1 MKTSLTEIGHSKGII
16 IPSKLLKLIGFK
28 ERVHIEVQ
36 NHKKIIRPVQ
46 EKVREGWED
55 RIKEETER
63 AGHPERLLPDF
74 FDDEE
79 NADWNGKS
87 VWSILGKT

>member
-1 MKTSLTEIGHSKGII
+1 MEASLTKIGNSKGII
-16 IPSKLLKLIGFK
+16 IPSKILKLIGFK

-36 NHKKIIRPVQ
+36 DHKIIISPVQ

-55 RIKEETER
+55 MIKEEIER

-74 FDDEE
+74 FDDEG
-79 NADWNGKS
+79 NADWE
-87 VWSILGKT
+87 W